1 MSEIEQLKLDEGF
14 RGEMYRCTESKWTIG
29 YGLNL
34 QTGITEEEAAAILSL
49 RIAKIS
55 RTLRER
61 QRWLRTAPP
70 EVLDVLTNMAYQMGL
85 NGLLGFKRTLA
96 HLRKEEYIDASI
108 EMLDSDWAAQTKERA
123 KRLSIRI
130 YDLHK

>member
-1 MSEIEQLKLDEGF
+1 MSEVEQLKLDEGF

-34 QTGITEEEAAAILSL
+34 QTGITEEEAAAILLL

-55 RTLRER
+55 RTLKER
-61 QRWLRTAPP
+61 QKWLRTAPP

-85 NGLLGFKRTLA
+85 NGLLGFKRTLG
-96 HLRKEEYIDASI
+96 HLRKEEYVEASM
-108 EMLDSDWAAQTKERA
+108 EMLESDWAIQTEERA
-123 KRLSIRI
+123 KRLSVSI
-130 YDLHK
+130 YNIQK